1 MMLDRDAAEVLKV
14 IHSPDRAPWDTLSPA
29 EARASYMAGRQAT
42 APEPMPVAELRDL
55 SIPGPH
61 GPIPLRLYRP
71 ATAPARGSP
80 ALAFFH
86 GGGWVLGNLDSHDGV
101 CRHLAERS
109 GCVVVAVDYRLA
121 PEHKFPA
128 ALDDAFA
135 ATQWLAAQAPAL
147 GVDAARIAV
156 GGDSAGGNLAAAV
169 CLLAREAGGN
179 PAIAFQMLLYPAT
192 DFAMDTP
199 SHRRFGEG
207 HLLTRASMA
216 WFRDHYL
223 NHPGEAADWRASPL
237 RAASLAGLPP
247 AYVLTPTHD
256 PLRDEGEAYA
266 RRLVEAGIPVT
277 LWRAPG
283 LIHGFLPMGKAIAAA
298 GPALDRL
305 AAALRAGLAA

>member
-1 MMLDRDAAEVLKV
+1 MGLNRDVAEVLKI
-14 IHSPDRAPWDTLSPA
+14 IHAPDRPAWDTLSP
-29 EARASYMAGRQAT
+29 EGARASYMAGRAAT
-42 APEPMPVAELRDL
+42 APEPMPVAEVRDL

-71 ATAPARGSP
+71 AAAPASGSP

-86 GGGWVLGNLDSHDGV
+86 GGGWVLGNLESHDGV
-101 CRHLAERS
+101 CRHLAERA
-109 GCVVVAVDYRLA
+109 GCVVLAVDYRLA

-128 ALDDAFA
+128 SLDDAFA
-135 ATQWLAAQAPAL
+135 ATRWLSAGAAGL
-147 GVDAARIAV
+147 GVDPARIAV

-169 CLLAREAGGN
+169 CLLAREAGG
-179 PAIAFQMLLYPAT
+179 PAIAFQLLLYPAT

-199 SHRRFGEG
+199 SHGHFGEG

-223 NHPGEAADWRASPL
+223 NHAGEAADWRASPL
-237 RAASLAGLPP
+237 RAVSVEGLPP
-247 AYVLTPTHD
+247 AYVLTASHD

-266 RRLVEAGIPVT
+266 RRLLEAGIPVT
-277 LWRAPG
+277 SWRAQG
-283 LIHGFLPMGKAIAAA
+283 LIHGFLPMGKAIAAS

>member
-1 MMLDRDAAEVLKV
+1 MKLDRDAAEVLKV
-14 IHSPDRAPWDTLSPA
+14 IHSPDRPPWDTLSPA

-42 APEPMPVAELRDL
+42 APEPLPVAEVRDL

-71 ATAPARGSP
+71 ATAPASGSP
-80 ALAFFH
+80 ALVFFH
-86 GGGWVLGNLDSHDGV
+86 GGGWVLGNLESHDGV

-147 GVDAARIAV
+147 GLDAARIAV

-169 CLLAREAGGN
+169 CLLARDANGS
-179 PAIAFQMLLYPAT
+179 PSIAFQMLLYPAT
-192 DFAMDTP
+192 DFAMDTA
-199 SHRRFGEG
+199 SHRRFGED

-223 NHPGEAADWRASPL
+223 KHPGEMADWRASPL

-247 AYVLTPTHD
+247 AFVLTASHD

-266 RRLVEAGIPVT
+266 RRLVEVGIPVT
-277 LWRAPG
+277 LWRVPG
-283 LIHGFLPMGKAIAAA
+283 LIHGFLPMGKAIAAS

-305 AAALRAGLAA
+305 AAALKAGLAA